1 MTMLSCARAFI
12 AAAWFPPNK
21 LLTTADIE
29 ADVAGLAMS
38 VLGLATSVPAG
49 LATSELGLATSELGL
64 ATSALGLATAVRPVL
79 GLDEMIVIACG
90 LLSVVVARFCLVG
103 AKEVVGTK
111 EIIYFN

>member
-1 MTMLSCARAFI
+1 MLSCARAFI
-12 AAAWFPPNK
+12 AAAWLPPNK

-38 VLGLATSVPAG
+38 VLGLATSVPA
-49 LATSELGLATSELGL
+49 GLATSELGL

-111 EIIYFN
+111 EIIYFNWLLNH

>member
-1 MTMLSCARAFI
+1 M
-12 AAAWFPPNK
+12 PPNK

-29 ADVAGLAMS
+29 ADVAGLAIS
-38 VLGLATSVPAG
+38 VLGLATSVPA
-49 LATSELGLATSELGL
+49 GLATSELGL

>member
-29 ADVAGLAMS
+29 ADVAGLAIS
-38 VLGLATSVPAG
+38 VLGLATSVPA
-49 LATSELGLATSELGL
+49 GLATSELGL